1 MLLKKNKN
9 NLLLLFSFF
18 QISFSQS
25 YLPSLQIN
33 FDELNLSSTFI
44 PEVIASSNV
53 QLILLDKQNHRLARM
68 VDDSLHLVGG
78 FGSSKYGLFDPVDI
92 IADQLDI
99 FVLDQSTGR
108 ITRLDSRLNFIQFFD
123 FTLDESRYP
132 TVFSIDSR
140 RNIYFYSPDEDI
152 IYKTQS
158 LTSKFD
164 KFVDLNLNPSTANCL
179 KDISIDQKDQIGII
193 FNCNNEL
200 FIYNRAGRLQ
210 RKFKIKIKNPL
221 KAFSINNKWSII
233 NTKGQIQFYDSSVIN
248 LEISENAI
256 IDLYMDQNQLYV
268 LTKTE
273 IFIFDTYSFSR

>member
-33 FDELNLSSTFI
+33 FDELNLSSAFI
-44 PEVIASSNV
+44 PEAIASSNV

-78 FGSSKYGLFDPVDI
+78 FGSSKYSLFDPVDI

-233 NTKGQIQFYDSSVIN
+233 NTEGQIQFFDSSVIN

>member
-78 FGSSKYGLFDPVDI
+78 FGSSKYSLFDPVDI

-233 NTKGQIQFYDSSVIN
+233 NTKGQIQFYDNSVIN

-273 IFIFDTYSFSR
+273 IYIFDTYSFSR

>member
-25 YLPSLQIN
+25 YFPSLQIN

-44 PEVIASSNV
+44 PEVIASSNG

-68 VDDSLHLVGG
+68 VDDTLHLVGG
-78 FGSSKYGLFDPVDI
+78 FGSSKYSLFDPVDI

-233 NTKGQIQFYDSSVIN
+233 NTKGQIQFYDNSVIN

>member
-33 FDELNLSSTFI
+33 FDDLNLSSTFV
-44 PEVIASSNV
+44 PEVIASSNG
-53 QLILLDKQNHRLARM
+53 QLILLDKKNHRLARM

-164 KFVDLNLNPSTANCL
+164 KFVDLNLNTSTANCL

-233 NTKGQIQFYDSSVIN
+233 NTKGQIQFYDNSVIN

-273 IFIFDTYSFSR
+273 IYIFDTYSFSR

>member
-9 NLLLLFSFF
+9 NVLVLFSFF
-18 QISFSQS
+18 QISFAQS
-25 YLPSLQIN
+25 YPPTLQIN
-33 FDELNLSSTFI
+33 VDELNISSTLI
-44 PEVIASSNV
+44 PEVIASSNGH
-53 QLILLDKQNHRLARM
+53 LILLDKQNHRLGRM
-68 VDDSLHLVGG
+68 IDDSLHLVGG

-99 FVLDQSTGR
+99 FILDQSTGR

-123 FTLDESRYP
+123 LNFDESRYP

-152 IYKTQS
+152 VYKTQS
-158 LTSKFD
+158 LTSKIN
-164 KFVDLNLNPSTANCL
+164 KFVDLNLDINTSSCL
-179 KDISIDQKDQIGII
+179 NDISINQKDQIGII

-210 RKFKIKIKNPL
+210 RKFKINIKNPL
-221 KAFSINNKWSII
+221 KAITINNKWSII
-233 NTKGQIQFYDSSVIN
+233 NTKGQIQFFDSSVIN
-248 LEISENAI
+248 LEISENTV
-256 IDLYMDQNQLYV
+256 IDVYMDHNQLYV

-273 IFIFDTYSFSR
+273 IYIFDTYSFSK

>member
-233 NTKGQIQFYDSSVIN
+233 NTEGQIQFFDSSVIN

>member
-44 PEVIASSNV
+44 AEVIASSND

-233 NTKGQIQFYDSSVIN
+233 NTEGQIQFFDSSVIN

>member
-33 FDELNLSSTFI
+33 IDDLNLSSTFV
-44 PEVIASSNV
+44 PEVIASSNG
-53 QLILLDKQNHRLARM
+53 QLILLDKKNHRLARM

-164 KFVDLNLNPSTANCL
+164 KFVDLNLNTSTANCL

-233 NTKGQIQFYDSSVIN
+233 NTKGRIQFYDSSVIN

>member
-78 FGSSKYGLFDPVDI
+78 FGSSKYSLFDPVDI

-108 ITRLDSRLNFIQFFD
+108 ITRLDSRLNFIQFSD

-164 KFVDLNLNPSTANCL
+164 KFVDLNLNTNTANCL

>member
-33 FDELNLSSTFI
+33 FDDLNLSSTFV
-44 PEVIASSNV
+44 PEVIASSNG

-164 KFVDLNLNPSTANCL
+164 KFVDLNLNTSTANCL

-273 IFIFDTYSFSR
+273 IYIFDTYSFSR

>member
-164 KFVDLNLNPSTANCL
+164 KFVDLNLNTSTANCL

-233 NTKGQIQFYDSSVIN
+233 NTKGQIQFYDNSVIN

-273 IFIFDTYSFSR
+273 IYIFDTYSFSR

>member
-78 FGSSKYGLFDPVDI
+78 FGSSKYSLFDPVDI

>member
-53 QLILLDKQNHRLARM
+53 QLILLDKQNHLLARM

>member
-78 FGSSKYGLFDPVDI
+78 FGSSKYSLFDPVDI

-108 ITRLDSRLNFIQFFD
+108 ITRLDSRLNFIQFSD

-233 NTKGQIQFYDSSVIN
+233 NTEGQIQFFDSSVIN

>member
-233 NTKGQIQFYDSSVIN
+233 NTKGQIQFYDNSVIN

-273 IFIFDTYSFSR
+273 IYIFDTYSFSR

>member
-78 FGSSKYGLFDPVDI
+78 FGSSKYSLFDPVDI

-179 KDISIDQKDQIGII
+179 KDISIDQKDQIGLI

-233 NTKGQIQFYDSSVIN
+233 NTEGQIQFFDSSVIN

>member
-1 MLLKKNKN
+1 
-9 NLLLLFSFF
+9 SFF

-44 PEVIASSNV
+44 PEVIASSND
-53 QLILLDKQNHRLARM
+53 QLILLDKQNHRLARI
-68 VDDSLHLVGG
+68 VDDSLHLAGG
-78 FGSSKYGLFDPVDI
+78 FGSSKYSLFDPVDI

-233 NTKGQIQFYDSSVIN
+233 NTEGQIQFFDSSVIN

>member
-33 FDELNLSSTFI
+33 FDDLNLSSTFV
-44 PEVIASSNV
+44 PEVIASSNG
-53 QLILLDKQNHRLARM
+53 QLILLDKKNHRLARM

-273 IFIFDTYSFSR
+273 IYIFDTYSFSR

>member
-25 YLPSLQIN
+25 YFPSLQIN

-44 PEVIASSNV
+44 PEVIASSNG

-78 FGSSKYGLFDPVDI
+78 FGNSKHSLFDPVDI

-179 KDISIDQKDQIGII
+179 KDIFIDQKDQIGII

-200 FIYNRAGRLQ
+200 FIYSRAGRLQ

-233 NTKGQIQFYDSSVIN
+233 NTKGQIQFYDNSVIN

>member
-44 PEVIASSNV
+44 PEVIASSNG

-233 NTKGQIQFYDSSVIN
+233 NTEGQIQFFDSSVIN

>member
-33 FDELNLSSTFI
+33 FDDLNLSSTFV
-44 PEVIASSNV
+44 PEVIASSNG

-78 FGSSKYGLFDPVDI
+78 FGSSKYSLFDPVDI

-164 KFVDLNLNPSTANCL
+164 KFVDLNLNPSTSNCL

-233 NTKGQIQFYDSSVIN
+233 NTEGQIQFFDSSVIN

>member
-53 QLILLDKQNHRLARM
+53 QLILLDKQNHLLARM

-78 FGSSKYGLFDPVDI
+78 FGSSKYSLFDPVDI

-233 NTKGQIQFYDSSVIN
+233 NTEGQIQFFDSSVIN

>member
-78 FGSSKYGLFDPVDI
+78 FGSSKYSLFDPVDI

-233 NTKGQIQFYDSSVIN
+233 NTEGQIQFFDSSVIN

>member
-33 FDELNLSSTFI
+33 FDDLNLSSTFV
-44 PEVIASSNV
+44 PEVIASSNG
-53 QLILLDKQNHRLARM
+53 QLILLDKKNHRLARM

-233 NTKGQIQFYDSSVIN
+233 NTKGQIQFYDNSVIN

-273 IFIFDTYSFSR
+273 IYIFDTYSFSR

>member
-78 FGSSKYGLFDPVDI
+78 FGSSKYSLFDPVDI

-233 NTKGQIQFYDSSVIN
+233 NTEGQIQFFDSSVIN

-273 IFIFDTYSFSR
+273 IYIFDTYSFSR

>member
-53 QLILLDKQNHRLARM
+53 QLILLDKQNHLLARM

-233 NTKGQIQFYDSSVIN
+233 NTEGQIQFFDSSVIN

>member
-53 QLILLDKQNHRLARM
+53 QLILLDKQNHRLARI

-78 FGSSKYGLFDPVDI
+78 FGSSKYSLFDPVDI

-233 NTKGQIQFYDSSVIN
+233 NTEGQIQFFDSSVIN